1 VKILFAYADQAKEWN
16 CSEWRCAI
24 PMRAIRRTGR
34 HSAEMISLGDFV
46 ENGPEASAQCSAAD
60 IIVVQR
66 NLIGP
71 VLAAIQHWKARD
83 KTIIA
88 DFDDAYDLMPPSNP
102 AYPFWAQ
109 GILQEPGGLTQR
121 VDPPPLTQFK
131 WGLRLVDA
139 ATVPSQRL
147 ADDWRPYAD
156 MRYLPNYIEL
166 EHYQPALLAPHDE
179 IVVGWG
185 GSLSHLASFTESG
198 VLTALKR
205 VCKQRPQVRV
215 LLAGDRRVYE
225 QLPLPPEQKLFQPW
239 VSYPEWPRVLG
250 RMDIG
255 IAPLYGP
262 YDERR
267 SWIKVLE
274 YMVMKIPWAASE
286 GPAYHPM
293 RSHGWLVKNTANAW
307 ERVLLELV
315 DHLAEYRAEAAREA
329 YLFGIGQS
337 IDENIENIIG
347 VLESVL
353 SRRKQQ
359 DAA

>member
-1 VKILFAYADQAKEWN
+1 VNILYAFADNPAEWN

-34 HSAEMISLGDFV
+34 HAANMVSLADFAADT
-46 ENGPEASAQCSAAD
+46 PEAHAFAAAAD
-60 IIVVQR
+60 IIIVQR
-66 NLIGP
+66 NLFGP
-71 VLAAIQHWKARD
+71 VLAAIQHWQARD
-83 KTIIA
+83 KTILA
-88 DFDDAYDLMPPSNP
+88 DFDDAYDLMQASNP

-109 GILQEPGGLTQR
+109 GVLREPGGLEQKL
-121 VDPPPLTQFK
+121 DPPPLTQFK

-156 MRYLPNYIEL
+156 MLYLPNFIET
-166 EHYQPALLAPHDE
+166 ETYQAPPAEPHEE
-179 IVVGWG
+179 IVIGWG

-198 VLTALKR
+198 VLSALKR
-205 VCKQRPQVRV
+205 VCRQRPQVRV
-215 LLAGDRRVYE
+215 MIAGDRRVYD
-225 QLPLPPEQKLFQPW
+225 QLPLPSEQKVFQPW
-239 VSYPEWPRVLG
+239 VAYTEWPRVLA

-255 IAPLYGP
+255 LAPLYGP

-274 YMVMKIPWAASE
+274 YMLMKIPWAASE

-293 RSHGWLVKNTANAW
+293 RSHGWLVKNTPNAW
-307 ERVLLELV
+307 ERVLMELV
-315 DHLAEYRAEAAREA
+315 DNLGEYRAEAAREA

-337 IDENIENIIG
+337 IDENIDKVIG
-347 VLESVL
+347 LYEGAL
-353 SRRKQQ
+353 SKRATRG
-359 DAA
+359 AV